1 MSPVRGGPARQVHSV
16 GAQFSPAWG
25 TTASPI
31 QPPSLAILESS
42 PPSCYSPPASVP
54 KERLQLG
61 HSHPPPIPL
70 ASRSAGRQVRAVC
83 SLQTS
88 PDRRLLVGP
97 RSEPCRSS
105 RPTTSCFQT
114 IPQSGSP
121 GLKGEVCPLLSWKPG
136 WQSAQRK
143 ILFLS
148 SQMRSHFRQVGQRQ
162 ATGWWGVGGLP
173 QSRSGSP
180 TPITG
185 SKGGPVGIRQ
195 DLPQGTGCSPG
206 GRAGAVCQPLSPSL
220 SPAVFGH
227 LALCWPEAA

>member
-1 MSPVRGGPARQVHSV
+1 MSPVRGSLPGKYTVWEHRSRLPGAPQPHLSSLPALL
-16 GAQFSPAWG
+16 FWSP
-25 TTASPI
+25 
-31 QPPSLAILESS
+31 L

-54 KERLQLG
+54 KER

-83 SLQTS
+83 SPQTS

-114 IPQSGSP
+114 IPQSESP

-136 WQSAQRK
+136 WQRAQRK

-162 ATGWWGVGGLP
+162 ATGWWGWEGFPRAEVDPQP
-173 QSRSGSP
+173 QSLDLKGAQWASDRTCHRAQAARQVAGPGRSVSP
-180 TPITG
+180 CRPPSALLSLAT
-185 SKGGPVGIRQ
+185 
-195 DLPQGTGCSPG
+195 LPS
-206 GRAGAVCQPLSPSL
+206 AGQA
-220 SPAVFGH
+220 
-227 LALCWPEAA
+227 